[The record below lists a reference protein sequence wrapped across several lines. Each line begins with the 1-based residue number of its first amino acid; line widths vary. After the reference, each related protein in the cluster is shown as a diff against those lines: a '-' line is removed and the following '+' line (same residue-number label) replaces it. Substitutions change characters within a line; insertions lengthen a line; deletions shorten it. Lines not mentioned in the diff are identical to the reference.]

1 MADASA
7 GDIWFLVSGCV
18 REGGIGMLF
27 CVSAYL
33 VPSLVLNIVG
43 KYNLRIM
50 LSHFF
55 INLNKFT
62 KYVNV

>member
-50 LSHFF
+50 LSHF
-55 INLNKFT
+55 L
-62 KYVNV
+62 